1 MIAKLTQAIQAQQKL
16 IDDLTARVAELE
28 AKNCNC
34 RGEQKLSE
42 QFSSLKFYTDNY
54 LSLIAFNTN
63 LLPSNHQQ
71 PQRPLDHL
79 PLNLLYIKTVFMW
92 RFIC

>member
-34 RGEQKLSE
+34 RGEQKLI
-42 QFSSLKFYTDNY
+42 QKKFFKL
-54 LSLIAFNTN
+54 LSLIKSTYQINQN
-63 LLPSNHQQ
+63 RSGLLSFVK
-71 PQRPLDHL
+71 L
-79 PLNLLYIKTVFMW
+79 T
-92 RFIC
+92 